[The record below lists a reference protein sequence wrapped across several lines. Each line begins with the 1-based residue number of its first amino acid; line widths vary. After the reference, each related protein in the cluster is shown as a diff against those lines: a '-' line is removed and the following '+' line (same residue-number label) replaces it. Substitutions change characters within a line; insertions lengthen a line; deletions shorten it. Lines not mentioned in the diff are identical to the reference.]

1 MDVKAARAE
10 MAALETRLQS
20 EITAAWF
27 AIVAQHNAAMDQKIE
42 AAARAAEQVARR
54 AGLTGSITVRA
65 VKERTRAS
73 GPGVTTY
80 AYVRL

>member
-1 MDVKAARAE
+1 MDVKTARAE
-10 MAALETRLQS
+10 MTALESQLQS
-20 EITAAWF
+20 EIAAAWF

-42 AAARAAEQVARR
+42 AARRSAEQVARR
-54 AGLTGSITVRA
+54 AGLTGPITARA